1 MNKLLTTIACILL
14 SACSTTDYKMYS
26 DSVTEIELNKTKIE
40 IAKHNAEAEKYKA
53 MAVIAASGTETAKVA
68 AVIAMTVGTG
78 TNSQVQQ
85 NYQQLRAPESASETA
100 LRWGSILIPSLTQ
113 LYTVK
118 AAADVSIR
126 NSDNNAAIAQST
138 NNAFVGMAGK
148 IQAPVVTPQANVTT
162 TTNTTTD
169 SYNNTLSGTGNLG
182 SGSYATTDSRGYTL
196 SGTGT
201 LGTGAYNNTPTTT
214 STTTDNHA
222 VSSTPVFATPV
233 FSPVPVTPVP

>member
-1 MNKLLTTIACILL
+1 MNKLFIIVTCILL

-26 DSVTEIELNKTKIE
+26 DSVTEIELNKTRIE
-40 IAKHNAEAEKYKA
+40 IARHNAEAEKYKA
-53 MAVIAASGTETAKVA
+53 MAVIASSGTETAKVA

-78 TNSQVQQ
+78 GGNSQSQQ
-85 NYQQLRAPESASETA
+85 NYQTLRAPESASETA

-118 AAADVSIR
+118 AAADVSMR

-138 NNAFVGMAGK
+138 NAAFVGMAGK
-148 IQAPVVTPQANVTT
+148 IQAPAASTVVVPQANVSTVTT
-162 TTNTTTD
+162 TKTDSHNTTTD
-169 SYNNTLSGTGNLG
+169 SR
-182 SGSYATTDSRGYTL
+182 AYTL

-201 LGTGAYNNTPTTT
+201 LGTGAYSNTPTT
-214 STTTDNHA
+214 TTTDNHA
-222 VSSTPVFATPV
+222 VDSHAVSNTPVFATPV